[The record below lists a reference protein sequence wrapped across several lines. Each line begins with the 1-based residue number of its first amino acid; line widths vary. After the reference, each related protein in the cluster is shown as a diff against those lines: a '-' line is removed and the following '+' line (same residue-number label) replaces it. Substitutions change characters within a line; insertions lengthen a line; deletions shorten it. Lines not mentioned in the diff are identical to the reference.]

1 MTDTREATPM
11 PMEARERLAEV
22 MWRAEYKRGAG
33 RERNVPWSEA
43 GDPARKAWLPI
54 ADAVIAAFHLT
65 DTAALALME
74 GEGVVVPNYPAGD
87 VIGPCI
93 CGSWPGGRC
102 LKCQTT
108 TNPPYKENPND

>member
-1 MTDTREATPM
+1 
-11 PMEARERLAEV
+11 MEARERLA
-22 MWRAEYKRGAG
+22 RIISGA
-33 RERNVPWSEA
+33 PFPSKKSLA
-43 GDPARKAWLPI
+43 K